1 MYMKRTLKL
10 QTKILL
16 VFAVILLIL
25 SATTALLSVNKS
37 QAIALDI
44 YVREGEKITRKA
56 VALIDGDKFEALS
69 KTLNGK
75 DVYYGETRL
84 KLFNM
89 WEEESVHYLY
99 TVAPGGETGYR
110 YMIDGSG
117 EPGSD
122 TFSYMGDELD
132 TDEYGT
138 SFFKTWETETTQHSP
153 IEKNEEWGYL
163 ISVYEPIFNSN
174 GDMVG
179 ILACDFDAMFLYN
192 SMKSEIIQQ
201 IITGIL
207 FAVAG
212 VAIMFILIRPI
223 FTRLGRISE
232 ILKILAD
239 GEGNLSD
246 RIKVKRN
253 DEIDTMATLFNK
265 TLDRICNM
273 VNMVKDQTSNLTSVG
288 NELSENM
295 NQTAA
300 AVTEITGNIQQIK
313 NQALNQSASVTETNA
328 TMEQVV
334 ENIGRLNSHVEAQTV
349 SVTQSSSAIE
359 EMLAN
364 IQSVTNIL
372 VKNTENVEQL
382 ISSSDMGRASL
393 EEVSRNIE
401 EIAKES
407 EGLLQ
412 INAVMGNISSQTNLL
427 SMNAA
432 IEAAHAGI
440 AGKGFAVVADEIRKL
455 AESSSKQS
463 KTISTVLKKI
473 TESIEKITRSAEL
486 VLDKFKDIDNG
497 IHTVSEQESII
508 RNAME
513 EQNTGSKQ
521 ILESIG
527 LLLDITRQVKE
538 GSAEMLEGS
547 RQVIKEGKSLAEAT
561 QLITGDIN
569 EIASGAD
576 HINSTVARVHGISK
590 NNTKHIGAL
599 SKEVERFKVAS

>member
-1 MYMKRTLKL
+1 MKRTLKL

-25 SATTALLSVNKS
+25 SATSALLSVNKS
-37 QAIALDI
+37 QTIALEI
-44 YVREGEKITRKA
+44 YIREGARVIKKA
-56 VALIDGDKFEALS
+56 ASLIDGDQFEALS
-69 KTLNGK
+69 KSL
-75 DVYYGETRL
+75 D
-84 KLFNM
+84 
-89 WEEESVHYLY
+89 EEEVFYKVARYGFFKIWQEESIYYLY
-99 TVAPGGETGYR
+99 TVAPGEETGYN
-110 YMIDGSG
+110 YIIDGSG
-117 EPGSD
+117 EPGSE
-122 TFSYMGDELD
+122 TFSHLGDEVD
-132 TDEYGT
+132 PDEYGP
-138 SFFKTWETETTQHSP
+138 SFFKTWETKTTQHSP

-163 ISVYEPIFNSN
+163 ISVYEPIFNSQ

-179 ILACDFDAMFLYN
+179 ILACDFDAMFLYD
-192 SMKSEIIQQ
+192 SMKSEIVQQ
-201 IITGIL
+201 VIMGIL
-207 FAVAG
+207 FAMVG
-212 VAIMFILIRPI
+212 VAIMFILVRPI
-223 FTRLGRISE
+223 FTRLGRITE
-232 ILKILAD
+232 ILKVLAD

-253 DEIDTMATLFNK
+253 DEIDSMATLFNK

-273 VNMVKDQTSNLTSVG
+273 VNMVKDQTANLTDVG

-313 NQALNQSASVTETNA
+313 NQAMNQSASVTETNA

-334 ENIGRLNSHVEAQTV
+334 ENIGRLNTHVEAQTV

-364 IQSVTNIL
+364 IRSVTNVL

-393 EEVSRNIE
+393 EEVSQNIK

-463 KTISTVLKKI
+463 KTISSVLKKI
-473 TESIEKITRSAEL
+473 TESIGKITRSTEV

-547 RQVIKEGKSLAEAT
+547 RQVIKEGKNLAEAT
-561 QLITGDIN
+561 QEITGDIN
-569 EIASGAD
+569 EIAAGAD
-576 HINSTVARVHGISK
+576 DINSTVARVHGISK

-599 SKEVERFKVAS
+599 SKEVERFKIAS